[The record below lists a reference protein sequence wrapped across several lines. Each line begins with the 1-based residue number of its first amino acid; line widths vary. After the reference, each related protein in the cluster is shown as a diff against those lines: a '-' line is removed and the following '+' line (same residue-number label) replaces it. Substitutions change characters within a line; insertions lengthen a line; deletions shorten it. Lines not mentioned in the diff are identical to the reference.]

1 MVNIL
6 HLLKS
11 FGMVEQTDA
20 FFTSDADFIALTE
33 NDSYKALVSKHALF
47 NEALKSIFAKEK
59 K

>member
-1 MVNIL
+1 
-6 HLLKS
+6 
-11 FGMVEQTDA
+11 MVEQTDA